1 MQSARQITFAI
12 SARKRLR
19 RGQHLAGMPLYFDF
33 WPHFLNYALRIN
45 QKGCALNSHIF
56 AAIQTLL
63 DPDTII
69 FRHTPFQIG
78 PEDDFEI
85 VFGLEIVMP
94 FNAVS

>member
-19 RGQHLAGMPLYFDF
+19 RGQHIFCMTLYFDF

-56 AAIQTLL
+56 SAIQTLL
-63 DPDTII
+63 DPDAIV
-69 FRHTPFQIG
+69 FRHTAFQIG
-78 PEDDFEI
+78 PEYDFEI
-85 VFGLEIVMP
+85 ILGLEIVMP